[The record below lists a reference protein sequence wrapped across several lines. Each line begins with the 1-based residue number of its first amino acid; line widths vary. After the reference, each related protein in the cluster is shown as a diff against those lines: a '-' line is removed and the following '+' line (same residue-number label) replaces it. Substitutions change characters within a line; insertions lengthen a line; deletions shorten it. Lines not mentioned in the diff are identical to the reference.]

1 MAIKALTISPEL
13 SPAMRTLVQRVQPAV
28 EHALGHAAERVE
40 VAWERG
46 GPDEFGQSTLRL
58 RLNDAGV
65 EGAQEFPPSQLNQD
79 SFFRWQVNQLWDDVL
94 SDRIRRAREAVLR
107 DLESSEV

>member
-1 MAIKALTISPEL
+1 MATKTTTISPEL
-13 SPAMRTLVQRVQPAV
+13 DPAMRALVQRVQPTV
-28 EHALGHAAERVE
+28 EHALGRAAARVE

-65 EGAQEFPPSQLNQD
+65 EGSQEFPPSQLSQD
-79 SFFRWQVNQLWDDVL
+79 SFFRWQVNKLWDDVL
-94 SDRIRRAREAVLR
+94 SDRIRRAREAVHQ